1 MTSYLL
7 KDYFIHEI
15 MIFSTE
21 STQPEPSFRLTGSE
35 FKSVVEGLA
44 SDEQNLTRFE
54 HLLDFE
60 KDFAAGN
67 DLPLLQRAEK
77 AVYHY
82 QYLPDSSIE
91 KLLSAL
97 YEIGLTIPAENMT
110 SLDYEVSYL
119 RTSVLVMMDFHH
131 DIIVQ
136 NNGKEKT

>member
-1 MTSYLL
+1 
-7 KDYFIHEI
+7 